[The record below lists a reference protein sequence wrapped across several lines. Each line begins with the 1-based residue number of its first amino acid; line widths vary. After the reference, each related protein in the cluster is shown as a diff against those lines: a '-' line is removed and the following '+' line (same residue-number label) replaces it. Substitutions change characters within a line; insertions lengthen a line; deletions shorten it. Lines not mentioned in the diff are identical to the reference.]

1 MDHLSRIQSLRDN
14 SPEEIKTEIIQDF
27 VHRMDPDYFKQFR
40 DRQVT
45 EHLRL
50 ANKLTPD
57 QPCAL
62 NIQEKKKRTYQ
73 LTLVAYD
80 YFSEFAIICGVLSAF
95 GLDIREAFIFTYTD
109 TPPKSQGSTRQ
120 RLRFPGSPGTQFKR
134 PWSPSPLAGL
144 SRKKVVDVF
153 LLQALPDFEFGQI
166 QQDQLQTDLLAM
178 IRLLDANHIRQAR
191 SQVNRHL
198 VETLGKLQKKE
209 TDFIHPVQIA
219 FNNTLSPNETVMD
232 IRSIDTPAF
241 LFTFAN
247 ALTMRGVYLAKAFIE
262 VEGNKVR
269 NRFFVRGRHGQKIEG
284 QTEQHELT
292 AAAAFIK
299 EFTHYLTWAPDPA
312 KALEHF
318 DQLLDE
324 MFQEDQSGTEFSVLT
339 QKPLLAHLAQL
350 FGTSDYLWE
359 DFLRRQHANL
369 LPVME
374 SFLEGP
380 LLRTKA
386 DLAKS
391 LRSELRNIKDP
402 EVRKSRLNQFK
413 DQELFRIDMKHL
425 VDNSPIPQFSMALT
439 YLAEVILHQAF
450 IEAQT
455 LIDRQMKPPRLLK
468 GELVPFAIC
477 GLGKLGGQE
486 LGYASDIE
494 VLFVYGI
501 ENTLST
507 TNKVDPGEYFERLAQ
522 EILRWIEAKQEG
534 IFHIDT
540 RLRPF
545 GDQGLL
551 ATSFKEIQDYY
562 TPSGGAAPFERQALI
577 KLRFV
582 AGDEALGMKIEEHRT
597 RFVFGQDPWPLDT
610 ALHLRDRQMKELVSP
625 GTTNVKYSPGGLI
638 DVEYTAQYLQLL
650 HGAQGQALQT
660 SNTLLALE
668 ALQTAGILDHQDAK
682 ALHEDYL
689 FLRQLIDALRI
700 VRGNAHDLVLPSPQ
714 SDGMIFLARRLGF
727 ITEDWHKGAEALD
740 KEIRRRMK
748 RTHKI
753 FERQFVSNHRKVK
766 KPRGGD

>member
-1 MDHLSRIQSLRDN
+1 MDYSSRIQSLRDK
-14 SPEEIKTEIIQDF
+14 SPIEMKLEIIQDF
-27 VHRMDPDYFKQFR
+27 VHRMDPDYFKQYG
-40 DRQVT
+40 DTQVT

-50 ANKLTPD
+50 ANNLTPD
-57 QPCAL
+57 HPCAL

-80 YFSEFAIICGVLSAF
+80 YFSEFAIICGVLSAY

-109 TPPKSQGSTRQ
+109 KPSPSQASTRQ
-120 RLRFPGSPGTQFKR
+120 RLRFPGSPTTQFKR
-134 PWSPSPLAGL
+134 PLRPTLLPGL

-153 LLQALPDFEFGQI
+153 LLHALPGFEFGQL
-166 QQDQLQTDLLAM
+166 QQDQLQAELLAL

-191 SQVNRHL
+191 SQVNLHL

-219 FNNTLSPNETVMD
+219 FNNSLSANETVMD
-232 IRSIDTPAF
+232 IRSTDTPAF

-247 ALTMRGVYLAKAFIE
+247 ALTMRGIYLAKAFIE

-324 MFQEDQSGTEFSVLT
+324 MFQEDQSQTEFSVLT

-386 DLAKS
+386 DLTKS
-391 LRSELRNIKDP
+391 LRAELRNIKDS

-413 DQELFRIDMKHL
+413 DQELFRIDMQHL
-425 VDNSPIPQFSMALT
+425 VKNSPIPQFSLALT
-439 YLAEVILHQAF
+439 NLAEVILHQAF
-450 IEAQT
+450 LEAQT
-455 LIDRQMKPPRLLK
+455 LIDRQMKPPRLPK
-468 GELVPFAIC
+468 GELVPFTIC

-501 ENTLST
+501 DNTLSK
-507 TNKVDPGEYFERLAQ
+507 TNNLDAGEYFERLTQ

-551 ATSFKEIQDYY
+551 ATSFKEIQAYY

-577 KLRFV
+577 KLRYV
-582 AGDEALGMKIEEHRT
+582 AGDQALGKKIEDHRT
-597 RFVFGQDPWPLDT
+597 RFVFGQEPWPLDT
-610 ALHLRDRQMKELVSP
+610 ALRLRERQMKELCF
-625 GTTNVKYSPGGLI
+625 TWH
-638 DVEYTAQYLQLL
+638 DQ
-650 HGAQGQALQT
+650 
-660 SNTLLALE
+660 
-668 ALQTAGILDHQDAK
+668 
-682 ALHEDYL
+682 
-689 FLRQLIDALRI
+689 RQI
-700 VRGNAHDLVLPSPQ
+700 
-714 SDGMIFLARRLGF
+714 
-727 ITEDWHKGAEALD
+727 
-740 KEIRRRMK
+740 
-748 RTHKI
+748 
-753 FERQFVSNHRKVK
+753 
-766 KPRGGD
+766 